1 MPLLI
6 VQSFLNTENVDLG
19 TDKLAGLSS
28 ATKWFRQAE
37 LIGPEVVLTDP
48 ELRTAHS
55 ARAGIRALARQNTGG
70 PQLTVSEMRQL
81 EAIADESALRLRI
94 SEEGLVGLAPWP
106 GGRLADGLLRLLLI
120 VRDEQEAGSW
130 ARLKVC
136 GNPDCGW
143 AFYDRS
149 HARRGSWC
157 EMASCGNI
165 MKNRSLR
172 SRRAA
177 TGRAAAGDQ

>member
-1 MPLLI
+1 MPLLS
-6 VQSFLNTENVDLG
+6 VQSFLNTENLDLR
-19 TDKLAGLSS
+19 TDALADVQS
-28 ATKWFRQAE
+28 ATEWFQQAQ
-37 LIGPEVVLTDP
+37 LIGPAAVLTQP
-48 ELRTAHS
+48 ELRTARA

-70 PQLTVSEMRQL
+70 PQLTVSEMREL
-81 EAIADESALRLRI
+81 EAIADQSALRLRV
-94 SEEGLVGLAPWP
+94 SQQGVVGLTPWP
-106 GGRLADGLLRLLLI
+106 GTRLADGLLRLLLI
-120 VRDEQEAGSW
+120 VRDEQEASTW

-149 HARRGSWC
+149 HGRRGAWC

-177 TGRAAAGDQ
+177 TGRATDGGL